1 MARDRFSVYARA
13 AMPHNIEVAKS
24 GRSTC
29 RGCRQ
34 KIEKGVL
41 RFGEEVPNMFSEEGG
56 TTFRWWHLE
65 CGATKGKLANEVRDA
80 LKSYPGEVPERAKL
94 DEVIAKNLHADYPY
108 AERAPNGRAHC
119 RVCSETID
127 KGSLRVAF
135 ERIVETGMG
144 VQRGA
149 GYVHSTCTLAFED
162 AKKLGQDAL
171 MKSLREHSKLSA
183 EDDAKL
189 ATDVAESANKVVEAP
204 EGDEGDAGDAGEA
217 GEGSDE

>member
-1 MARDRFSVYARA
+1 MA
-13 AMPHNIEVAKS
+13 HTIEVAKS

-29 RGCRQ
+29 RGCRE

-65 CGATKGKLANEVRDA
+65 CAVTKGKLANQVRDT
-80 LKSYPGEVPERAKL
+80 LKTYPGEVPDRAKL
-94 DEVIAKNLHADYPY
+94 DALIQENLHADFPY

-119 RVCSETID
+119 RVCAETIE

-135 ERIVETGMG
+135 ERVVETGMG

-149 GYVHSTCTLAFED
+149 GYVHSTCTLQFED
-162 AKKLGQDAL
+162 AKKLGHDAL
-171 MKSLREHSKLSA
+171 MKALFEHSKLS
-183 EDDAKL
+183 DADEKQIT
-189 ATDVAESANKVVEAP
+189 ADVAESDQGNVP
-204 EGDEGDAGDAGEA
+204 
-217 GEGSDE
+217 